1 VWELSFVRP
10 SGFDITDIAVPT
22 QIMVARDDEMIPA
35 THGRWLADHI
45 PRCRTRDRP
54 GHPPRIRPPRRR
66 GKTYSVASQ
75 RLIKSA
81 VLMRYQ
87 AERASAKFE

>member
-1 VWELSFVRP
+1 MAGGWPTTFHAAELVTAP
-10 SGFDITDIAVPT
+10 GTHLGFDRHA
-22 QIMVARDDEMIPA
+22 DEEKP
-35 THGRWLADHI
+35 
-45 PRCRTRDRP
+45 
-54 GHPPRIRPPRRR
+54 
-66 GKTYSVASQ
+66 YSVASQ